1 MDNNNKYAAK
11 VWYSKWSNITDLK
24 WNPKLTADIFIDWI
38 PIKQENLEIF
48 QEALYIT

>member
-1 MDNNNKYAAK
+1 MKSK
-11 VWYSKWSNITDLK
+11 TYSWHIYNPLK
-24 WNPKLTADIFIDWI
+24 NIDWI